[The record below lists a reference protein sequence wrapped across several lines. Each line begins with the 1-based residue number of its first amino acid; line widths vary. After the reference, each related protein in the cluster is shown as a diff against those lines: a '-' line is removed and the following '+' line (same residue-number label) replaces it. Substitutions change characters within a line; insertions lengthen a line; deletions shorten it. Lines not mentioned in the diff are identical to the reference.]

1 MVRRHSDGG
10 SNVLSSAAALA
21 VDDTLQ
27 APMLFS
33 DPEEFPDF
41 GTTALDEVFA
51 VGIRG
56 LAVDD

>member
-1 MVRRHSDGG
+1 
-10 SNVLSSAAALA
+10 
-21 VDDTLQ
+21 
-27 APMLFS
+27 MLFS